1 MEKVT
6 FPHDWFVN
14 WQMEIRAMKL
24 NFTGTISA
32 LIVFA
37 F

>member
-1 MEKVT
+1 MAKVT

-14 WQMEIRAMKL
+14 WQVEKR